1 MVGPLTA
8 DGANGPSIRKALEM
22 ARPAAL
28 AVGGFVPLPVSL
40 LASIAALVAC
50 TGRQIFVDPCAGEG
64 EAIFGLLSAIAMASG
79 ETDEEREAILAGLVS
94 AQPARVLA
102 CEMEA
107 TRFAAL
113 QGRARDNYRNLA
125 VHGDAFRI
133 RPQSREGIGTVMLLN
148 PPFEPDRR
156 FGRLEEKWLR
166 RFGPMLRQG
175 GALLFVLPFYALDA
189 SAETLAREFD
199 VLGCFRFDPWPDI
212 YKRVLVVARR
222 RAPLLAADAETEARV
237 RGWAAAPETI
247 PMMPAAG
254 PALLK
259 VEGPDHDTLPHDAW
273 QLAALDE
280 KALAEQHVPWCASD
294 RGGRLQPIAN
304 AVPASDFH
312 GLLAPRFPLATV
324 PRPAHLAAGLASG
337 VLSGAQLHPTD
348 RGSGLPEILV
358 RGTFRRRFLPI
369 EEKFNKNGDKVGEL
383 QAQVPELEIVALDL
397 SKGTFHTLASS
408 VEQTGARTVADM
420 TAGDLIASYGRDLL
434 ATLRDRCPALY
445 DPSRAGDVTP
455 LPEIPGGRPLFSAQA
470 HAVRAVSRLLAT
482 GDRTAILLGE
492 VGTGKTSVS
501 LRAAHAVGAR
511 RVIVITPPHVVEGF
525 AAQVPSI
532 WPAARVARL
541 ETIADVDAFM
551 ADRDEAPVVAL
562 LSREDA
568 KLGHAWEGIGTGRCP
583 RCGAGCAAAPE
594 ELAKGRTRCT
604 SSRWE
609 ATGWAGRMAARIAG
623 AIHLAAPSS
632 VNAQAFMPGR
642 IARKMREAAR
652 EQKGDWA
659 GWPAAREALRALVP
673 ALLSKAA
680 ERGSVEDAL
689 VWLLAAIGDRAL
701 MAETAHTLYV
711 GSSFDTSEW
720 GRGSEIR
727 RLARTLLLAAGEAG
741 AAVAAEIRDWQIE
754 PLRGVYTPNPW
765 LNFDGDQA
773 KIARGEKAWPGTG
786 WTVSA
791 SGLGANNGDPIE
803 LGSVL
808 AAVRALDVLVECGQQ
823 RRTRECGEPLFQ
835 AVPKPRRY
843 PLAHYMAK
851 RYRGQLRA
859 GGFAFILDEAHEH
872 AAEGSAQALAS
883 QQLLGLRIPTICMTG
898 SVMNGYAESLFN
910 LLWWTSAAFR
920 AEFDRKDR
928 ADFVRAYGYVKQIVE
943 ERDEKGERVLF
954 GAMTDRVERVARET
968 GQAPGVLPTLLLRH
982 LLPRAVTLQMSDIEE
997 ELPPAR
1003 EIPVPIVAEGD
1014 LADRYRK
1021 LQRDLLAQIKRD
1033 RFDKDCA
1040 GRLFGQLAE
1049 LPSVLDRLTLDV
1061 SGDAYEIRYPDG
1073 AGHAAG
1079 KLVSS
1084 AETFPTTERTP
1095 KERALLDLLRAELGE
1110 GRNVVVFAWHLDLI
1124 PRLARLAS
1132 EVGRTSVLDAG
1143 KVPPGKRDAWIAKE
1157 IAKKARVLVLNPV
1170 CVSTGINSM
1179 VPCFS
1184 SVVWYENPACNP
1196 LTRRQANGRVRRI
1209 GQDRE
1214 ARFYSLVYED
1224 TAQAVAQR
1232 LLMHKSGIGE
1242 AADGLDATA
1251 ALHAAGVGAADI
1263 TAAQDL
1269 GRVLFE
1275 ALTRDDGM
1283 RAAA

>member
-1 MVGPLTA
+1 
-8 DGANGPSIRKALEM
+8 M
-22 ARPAAL
+22 ARPAAQ
-28 AVGGFVPLPVSL
+28 AVGGFVPLPVTL
-40 LASIAALVAC
+40 LASIAALVTC
-50 TGRQIFVDPCAGEG
+50 TGRQIFIDPCAGEG
-64 EAIFGLLSAIAMASG
+64 EAIFGLLAAIDPG
-79 ETDEEREAILAGLVS
+79 HR
-94 AQPARVLA
+94 AQVLA

-113 QGRARDNYRNLA
+113 QGRARANYSNLV

-133 RPQSREGIGTVMLLN
+133 KPQTREGLGTVMLLN

-156 FGRLEEKWLR
+156 FGRIEEKWLR
-166 RFGPMLRQG
+166 RFGPVLRQG

-199 VLGCFRFDPWPDI
+199 VLGCYRFDPWPDL

-222 RAPLLAADAETEARV
+222 RAPLLAPDAETVARV
-237 RGWAAAPETI
+237 RGWASSPETI
-247 PMMPAAG
+247 PMMPAEG
-254 PALLK
+254 PALIE
-259 VEGPDHDTLPHDAW
+259 VEGPDYDSMPHDAW
-273 QLAALDE
+273 QLAALD
-280 KALAEQHVPWCASD
+280 AQAMGEQHVPWCATD

-304 AVPASDFH
+304 AVPANDFH
-312 GLLAPRFPLATV
+312 GLLAPRYPLATV

-337 VLSGAQLHPTD
+337 VLSGARLRPTD
-348 RGSGLPEILV
+348 PASGLPEILV

-369 EEKFNKNGDKVGEL
+369 EEKYNKNGEKVGEL

-397 SKGTFHTLASS
+397 SRGTFHTLVSS
-408 VEQTGARTVADM
+408 VEQTGARTVAGM
-420 TAGDLIASYGRDLL
+420 TAGDLLVSYGRDLL

-445 DPSRAGDVTP
+445 DAARPDDVTP
-455 LPEIPGGRPLFSAQA
+455 LPEIPVARPLFSAQA

-492 VGTGKTSVS
+492 IGTGKTTVS
-501 LRAAHAVGAR
+501 LRSAHASGAR
-511 RVIVITPPHVVEGF
+511 RVVVITPPHVVEGF

-532 WPAARVARL
+532 WPGARVARL

-568 KLGHAWEGIGTGRCP
+568 KLGHPWEGIGTGRCP
-583 RCGAGCAAAPE
+583 RCGARADAKPE
-594 ELAKGRTRCT
+594 ELAKSRARCS

-609 ATGWAGRMAARIAG
+609 ATGWAGRMAARVAG
-623 AIHLAAPSS
+623 VIHLAAPSS
-632 VNAQAFMPGR
+632 VNAQAFVPGR

-652 EQKGDWA
+652 AQKGDSTA
-659 GWPAAREALRALVP
+659 WPAAREALRALVP
-673 ALLSKAA
+673 ALLSRVT
-680 ERGSVEDAL
+680 ERGKVEEAL
-689 VWLLAAIGDRAL
+689 VWLLAAIGDRTL
-701 MAETAHTLYV
+701 MAETARALYV
-711 GSSFDTSEW
+711 GSSFDASEW

-741 AAVAAEIRDWQIE
+741 AAVVAEVRDWRVE
-754 PLRGVYTPNPW
+754 PSRWVYTPNPW

-773 KIARGEKAWPGTG
+773 KLARGEKAWPGTG
-786 WTVSA
+786 WTVTA
-791 SGLGANNGDPIE
+791 SGLGANNGDPVE
-803 LGSVL
+803 LGTVA
-808 AAVRALDVLVECGQQ
+808 AAVHALDALVECREQ
-823 RRTRECGEPLFQ
+823 RRTPECGEPLFQ

-859 GGFAFILDEAHEH
+859 GGFVFILDEAHEH

-910 LLWWTSAAFR
+910 MLWWTSSAFR

-928 ADFVRAYGYVKQIVE
+928 ADFVRAYGYVKQLVE

-982 LLPRAVTLQMSDIEE
+982 LLPRAVTLQMADIEN

-1003 EIPVPIVAEGD
+1003 EIPVPVVAEGE
-1014 LADRYRK
+1014 LAARYRK
-1021 LQRDLLAQIKRD
+1021 LERDIVSQLKRD
-1033 RFDKDCA
+1033 RFDGQLA

-1049 LPSVLDRLTLDV
+1049 VPSVLDRLAFDV
-1061 SGDAYEIRYPDG
+1061 SGPHYEVRYPDG
-1073 AGHAAG
+1073 AGTSAG
-1079 KLVSS
+1079 RLVTSV
-1084 AETFPTTERTP
+1084 ETFPMGERSP
-1095 KERALLDLLRAELGE
+1095 KERALVDLLRAELGE

-1124 PRLARLAS
+1124 PRLARLCS
-1132 EVGRTSVLDAG
+1132 EVGRTAVLDAG

-1157 IAKKARVLVLNPV
+1157 IAKKTRVLVLNPV

-1179 VPCFS
+1179 VPYFS
-1184 SVVWYENPACNP
+1184 TVVWYENPACNP
-1196 LTRRQANGRVRRI
+1196 LIRRQANGRVRRI

-1214 ARFYSLVYED
+1214 ARFYSLVYQD
-1224 TAQAVAQR
+1224 SAQAVAQR

-1251 ALHAAGVGAADI
+1251 ALQAAGVGATDI
-1263 TAAQDL
+1263 TAAQDI
-1269 GRVLFE
+1269 GRALFE
-1275 ALTRDDGM
+1275 ALTREGEM